1 VKVHLRLDEVAAPA
15 QDGVGLEQE
24 QHLVQLGFSVAPQ
37 ANKFAGKDSQGEL
50 LPARNAGCLRMA
62 WLEDAQLLAQQQ
74 DFEVLIALGAAS
86 DGEEVEQQQDDLSKK
101 KVEHRLTACMSCAG
115 PRVPGRCRSRAAHS
129 AAVRIFR
136 TLQAGRVGDQRFQQ
150 LPLCVRQPH
159 RSGQSSPWSDRLPK
173 YTRIYET
180 TCSDS
185 GMPGYGSY
193 LQVPGTP
200 GDARR

>member
-1 VKVHLRLDEVAAPA
+1 MAEFEQCALQFAIAPTRIFLGQASQEFFDLGIRFWTTHFAALGEGPLAADEVAAPA
-15 QDGVGLEQE
+15 QDGVGFEQE

-37 ANKFAGKDSQGEL
+37 AKKFAGKDSQGEL
-50 LPARNAGCLRMA
+50 LPARNAGCLRMVS
-62 WLEDAQLLAQQQ
+62 LEDAQLLAQQQ

-136 TLQAGRVGDQRFQQ
+136 TLQGRKSSHPA
-150 LPLCVRQPH
+150 LPT
-159 RSGQSSPWSDRLPK
+159 PK
-173 YTRIYET
+173 PLRY
-180 TCSDS
+180 
-185 GMPGYGSY
+185 
-193 LQVPGTP
+193 VV
-200 GDARR
+200 